1 MNQVAFFI
9 LFLYVRS
16 FEFSR
21 YPRDFGDEKRD
32 LESSDELN
40 IDDLNRKEEEKLL
53 EKHHQVEA
61 KYFLE
66 RQTFL

>member
-1 MNQVAFFI
+1 M

-16 FEFSR
+16 FEFYR
-21 YPRDFGDEKRD
+21 YPRDFGDGNR
-32 LESSDELN
+32 ESEPSDELN
-40 IDDLNRKEEEKLL
+40 VDVLNRKEEEQLL
-53 EKHHQVEA
+53 EKHHQMEA

>member
-1 MNQVAFFI
+1 MNQVAFLM

-16 FEFSR
+16 FEYR
-21 YPRDFGDEKRD
+21 YPRDFGDGKRD
-32 LESSDELN
+32 SESSDDLN
-40 IDDLNRKEEEKLL
+40 VDVLNRKEEEQLL

-66 RQTFL
+66 RRTFL